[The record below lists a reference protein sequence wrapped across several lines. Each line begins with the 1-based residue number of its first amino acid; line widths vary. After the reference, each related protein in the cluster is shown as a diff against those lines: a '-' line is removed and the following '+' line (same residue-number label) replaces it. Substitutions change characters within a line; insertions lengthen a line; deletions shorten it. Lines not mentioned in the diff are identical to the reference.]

1 MIKAPAVKWD
11 VDRDDKNYQVEVG
24 ARNLSV
30 PQDTRPDATLQ
41 PTEPQARLVVDKV
54 FKRHNYISHS
64 I

>member
-1 MIKAPAVKWD
+1 MITASAVNWD
-11 VDRDDKNYQVEVG
+11 VNQDDKNYQVEVG
-24 ARNLSV
+24 ARTLSV

-41 PTEPQARLVVDKV
+41 PTEPQARLAVDKV